1 MKRTLTPSLLLIL
14 GLALTPNLAFAQIY
28 VDVVQDSVPMSKGR
42 YHAYSLTLSNATVEE
57 AETVL
62 KEAFKPYKA
71 KVTGNYKTEV
81 FFDDAKI
88 KALSENTVDVYV
100 RVYQASTDVKV
111 DAFFDLGGI
120 FLNPKTHP
128 EPSKMA
134 EQMMRDYAIR
144 YKRFQ
149 VEQELEAQEKLLAEQ
164 DKELESMIKDKESME
179 KTIASSERDI
189 EKTRQEIASND
200 MDQQRKRAEI
210 ETQKDVI
217 VKISDA
223 VGDAQK
229 VAEKTLKSLE
239 KDLGKLEKDEEK
251 LHESIQDQQSK
262 IEENRRN
269 IERNLADQESKKQN
283 IASQKSKVSE
293 VESRLAGFP
302 KFK

>member
-1 MKRTLTPSLLLIL
+1 MVL
-14 GLALTPNLAFAQIY
+14 GLALTPVFTSAQIY

-42 YHAYSLTLSNATVEE
+42 YHAYSLTLSNATVED
-57 AETVL
+57 AESIL
-62 KEAFKPYKA
+62 REAFKSYKA
-71 KVTGNYKTEV
+71 KVSGNYKTEV

-128 EPSKMA
+128 EQSKLA

-149 VEQELEAQEKLLAEQ
+149 VQQELAEQEKLLTERE
-164 DKELESMIKDKESME
+164 KELENLIKDKENME

-189 EKTRQEIASND
+189 EKTRQSIASND

-217 VKISDA
+217 IKISDA
-223 VGDAQK
+223 VGDEKK
-229 VAEKTLKSLE
+229 VAEKTLKTLE
-239 KDLGKLEKDEEK
+239 KDLEKLEKEEEK
-251 LHESIQDQQSK
+251 MHESVQDQQSK

-269 IERNLADQESKKQN
+269 IERNLSDQESKKQN
-283 IASQKSKVSE
+283 IAAQKSKVSE
-293 VESRLAGFP
+293 VQSRLSGFP
-302 KFK
+302 TFK

>member
-1 MKRTLTPSLLLIL
+1 MVFGLSLMPIFS
-14 GLALTPNLAFAQIY
+14 TAQIY

-42 YHAYSLTLSNATVEE
+42 YHAYSLTLSNATVED
-57 AETVL
+57 AESIL
-62 KEAFKPYKA
+62 REAFKPYKA

-88 KALSENTVDVYV
+88 KAMSENTVDIYV

-120 FLNPKTHP
+120 FLNPQTHP
-128 EPSKMA
+128 EQSKLA
-134 EQMMRDYAIR
+134 AQMMRDYAIR

-149 VEQELEAQEKLLAEQ
+149 VQQELDQQKKLFAEQE
-164 DKELESMIKDKESME
+164 KELESMIKEKEGME
-179 KTIASSERDI
+179 KSIASSDRGI
-189 EKTRQEIASND
+189 EKTRQTIASND

-217 VKISDA
+217 IKISDA
-223 VGDAQK
+223 VGEEKK
-229 VAEKTLKSLE
+229 VAEKTLKTLE
-239 KDLGKLEKDEEK
+239 KDLEKLEKDEEK

-269 IERNLADQESKKQN
+269 IERNLTDQSSKKQN
-283 IASQKSKVSE
+283 IEAQKSKVSE
-293 VESRLAGFP
+293 VQSRLSGYP
-302 KFK
+302 TFK

>member
-1 MKRTLTPSLLLIL
+1 MLLLIA
-14 GLALTPNLAFAQIY
+14 GLLAAPALLPAQIV

-42 YHAYSLTLSNATVEE
+42 YHAYSLTLNNASVED
-57 AETVL
+57 AESIL
-62 KEAFKPYKA
+62 REAFKSYKA
-71 KVTGNYKTEV
+71 KVSGNYKTEV

-88 KALSENTVDVYV
+88 KALSDNTVDVYV

-128 EPSKMA
+128 EQSKLA

-149 VEQELEAQEKLLAEQ
+149 VQQELAEQEKLLGERE
-164 DKELESMIKDKESME
+164 KELESLIKDKEGIE
-179 KTIASSERDI
+179 KTIASAERDI

-223 VGDAQK
+223 VGDEKK
-229 VAEKTLKSLE
+229 VAEKTLKTLE
-239 KDLGKLEKDEEK
+239 KDLEKLEKDEEK
-251 LHESIQDQQSK
+251 MHQSIQDQQSK

-269 IERNLADQESKKQN
+269 IERNLADQEAKKQN
-283 IASQKSKVSE
+283 IAAQKSKVSE
-293 VESRLAGFP
+293 VQSRLSGYP
-302 KFK
+302 TFK